1 MSDERGEQDGGGR
14 RRNEPAPGTQVAG
27 FTLQECLATGSSGSV
42 YRAERGG
49 RRFALK
55 LVPMGMWGE
64 REVDAL
70 RRVRHTS
77 VVGVL
82 GYGQWPED
90 KPSFLVLALEWV
102 DGPALDVWAREVRC
116 TAEQLTRQVLRPM
129 VEALGQVHA
138 AGVVHRDVKEAN
150 ILMRREDGRPVLVD
164 FGSARYEGA
173 PRLTMRLPPGTPEY
187 RSPEIVRFAREW
199 EGERYDS
206 QPADD
211 LWALGVTLHV
221 LLTRTLPF
229 GDRHGPLTRTI
240 LEHTPEAPHVRN
252 PRVPRALGELCLRM
266 LEKAP
271 AARYADAQA
280 LARAVDEAL
289 AQADDAW
296 RVPLFAEEPVR
307 PVSEPPRAP
316 AAPAPTATSGRSRAL
331 LLSLFAALVLP
342 PGPQPL
348 PSETRAMIPRTGLPV
363 PLPPHE
369 AGFRQELA
377 DTSKTAEV
385 GPRAELLE
393 SPPPAP
399 THAPHREDQPMRKPH
414 PGRSLL
420 KSTLVSAACVGT
432 GCASTPPPRPRPS
445 PECPPGHQETLKRF
459 GVVWPSWHT
468 VILIPLEESRKSRIE
483 TLTVQEGPFTTAQ
496 VHGDWEGIPDQ
507 TKLYGELYFK
517 DNRIHGHFTQLILR
531 TGEVLPICM
540 RLTEGIHPGMPMEPG
555 SQPSKGKAIINLIP
569 AVETVNRFYY

>member
-1 MSDERGEQDGGGR
+1 MSDGRGEQGGSGR
-14 RRNEPAPGTQVAG
+14 TGNEPAPGTQVAG
-27 FTLQECLATGSSGSV
+27 FTLQECLAMGSSGSV

-77 VVGVL
+77 VVALL

-90 KPSFLVLALEWV
+90 KPSFLVLTLEWV
-102 DGPALDVWAREVRC
+102 DGPALDVWARENRC
-116 TAEQLTRQVLRPM
+116 TAAQLARQVLRPM

-211 LWALGVTLHV
+211 LWALGVTLYV

-240 LEHTPEAPHVRN
+240 LEHTPEPPHVRN

-271 AARYADAQA
+271 EARYADAQV

-289 AQADDAW
+289 AQADDTW

-307 PVSEPPRAP
+307 AVSEPPRP
-316 AAPAPTATSGRSRAL
+316 LAAPAPTATSGWSRAL
-331 LLSLFAALVLP
+331 LLSLFAALLLP
-342 PGPQPL
+342 PSPQPP
-348 PSETRAMIPRTGLPV
+348 PSGTRATTPRGGLPI
-363 PLPPHE
+363 PFPPHE

-399 THAPHREDQPMRKPH
+399 ANAPHREDEPMRKPH

-420 KSTLVSAACVGT
+420 KSTLVSAACVSA
-432 GCASTPPPRPRPS
+432 GCASAPPPRPRPS
-445 PECPPGHQETLKRF
+445 PECPLGYQETLKRF
-459 GVVWPSWHT
+459 GFVRRGWHSVV
-468 VILIPLEESRKSRIE
+468 LIPVDDAIKSRTKTI
-483 TLTVQEGPFTTAQ
+483 TVQEGPFTTAEILTE
-496 VHGDWEGIPDQ
+496 WEGIPDQ
-507 TKLYGELYFK
+507 TKLYGQLYFEG
-517 DNRIHGHFTQLILR
+517 NRVHGYFTQLILR
-531 TGEVLPICM
+531 TGEVLPVCL
-540 RLTEGIHPGMPMEPG
+540 RLTQGLTPGMPMKPG
-555 SQPSKGKAIINLIP
+555 SRPGKAIISIFP
-569 AVETVNRFYY
+569 AVETVDRFYY

>member
-1 MSDERGEQDGGGR
+1 MSDERGEQGGGGR
-14 RRNEPAPGTQVAG
+14 RGNEPAPGTQVAG

-70 RRVRHTS
+70 RQVRHTS
-77 VVGVL
+77 VVGLL

-90 KPSFLVLALEWV
+90 KPRFLVLALEWV
-102 DGPALDVWAREVRC
+102 DGPALDVWARESRC
-116 TAEQLTRQVLRPM
+116 TAEQLTRQVLRPV

-199 EGERYDS
+199 EGERYDA

-211 LWALGVTLHV
+211 WWALGVTLYA

-240 LEHTPEAPHVRN
+240 LEHTPEPPHVRN

-271 AARYADAQA
+271 EARYANAQA

-289 AQADDAW
+289 AQADDTW

-307 PVSEPPRAP
+307 PVSEPPAP
-316 AAPAPTATSGRSRAL
+316 WRRP
-331 LLSLFAALVLP
+331 
-342 PGPQPL
+342 
-348 PSETRAMIPRTGLPV
+348 
-363 PLPPHE
+363 
-369 AGFRQELA
+369 
-377 DTSKTAEV
+377 
-385 GPRAELLE
+385 
-393 SPPPAP
+393 
-399 THAPHREDQPMRKPH
+399 
-414 PGRSLL
+414 
-420 KSTLVSAACVGT
+420 C
-432 GCASTPPPRPRPS
+432 PRPRP
-445 PECPPGHQETLKRF
+445 G
-459 GVVWPSWHT
+459 G
-468 VILIPLEESRKSRIE
+468 
-483 TLTVQEGPFTTAQ
+483 A
-496 VHGDWEGIPDQ
+496 
-507 TKLYGELYFK
+507 
-517 DNRIHGHFTQLILR
+517 
-531 TGEVLPICM
+531 
-540 RLTEGIHPGMPMEPG
+540 EPC
-555 SQPSKGKAIINLIP
+555 S
-569 AVETVNRFYY
+569 